1 MSDAAGEKRKAR
13 LRRHKR
19 VRKHIRGTAE
29 CPRLAVFRS
38 LNHIYVQIID
48 DDNGKTLAS
57 ASSLKLSLPPEVE
70 QENAEGKDKK
80 KKRKPAS
87 LKIRRSR
94 AVGTAV
100 AQKAQE
106 MGLKKVTFDRGGYL
120 YHGRIAALAEEARK
134 SGLEF

>member
-1 MSDAAGEKRKAR
+1 MSNAAGEKRKAR

-19 VRKHIRGTAE
+19 VRKQIRGTAE

-38 LNHIYVQIID
+38 LNHIYAQIID
-48 DDNGKTLAS
+48 DDNGKTLAG
-57 ASSLKLSLPPEVE
+57 ASSLKLSLPPEE
-70 QENAEGKDKK
+70 K
-80 KKRKPAS
+80 KPAS

>member
-1 MSDAAGEKRKAR
+1 VSDSAKEKRVAR

-19 VRKHIRGTAE
+19 VRRQIRGTAE

-38 LNHIYVQIID
+38 LNHIYAQIID
-48 DDNGKTLAS
+48 DSSGTTLVS
-57 ASSLKLSLPPEVE
+57 ASSLKLTLP
-70 QENAEGKDKK
+70 AEGGQEDTEGKNKK
-80 KKRKPAS
+80 KPAS
-87 LKIRRSR
+87 VKIRRSR

-120 YHGRIAALAEEARK
+120 YHGRVAALAEAARK